1 MTDEARACVA
11 RARAHLLCA
20 ACSIDSSTRQLQQ
33 SMPASSF
40 KPLGPEQVQLP
51 GPEAILSPVTM
62 YRCTVRS
69 NGVRNVAGAVGR
81 CRFE

>member
-1 MTDEARACVA
+1 M
-11 RARAHLLCA
+11 H
-20 ACSIDSSTRQLQQ
+20 
-33 SMPASSF
+33 ASSF

-81 CRFE
+81 CRLE